1 MTIIRN
7 GKGIQDEEI
16 QNRMYKDSGN
26 KIISNGQGENGVSE
40 GKSQKFA
47 PEALIPTTN

>member
-16 QNRMYKDSGN
+16 QNRMSKDSGN
-26 KIISNGQGENGVSE
+26 KIISNGQGKNRVSE
-40 GKSQKFA
+40 RTAQKLV
-47 PEALIPTTN
+47 PEALIPITN